1 MAADALA
8 GHPHLAST
16 RPQFS
21 LSFHSDAST
30 APSTTPKN
38 TILEYV
44 KDENVTHQST
54 PIAPY
59 VATGKKGQPCSSA
72 FKGEDVG

>member
-16 RPQFS
+16 RPQSF
-21 LSFHSDAST
+21 LSFHSNAST
-30 APSTTPKN
+30 APSTAPKN

-44 KDENVTHQST
+44 KDENFAHQST
-54 PIAPY
+54 PIASY
-59 VATGKKGQPCSSA
+59 IATGEKGQPCSSA